1 MRECQTAQLYQR
13 YEGCFLDKQRKTS
26 RDDNRVFG
34 YFDYSKSYSK
44 SNSAKRQF
52 HLPEVRETMKERLT
66 KF

>member
-1 MRECQTAQLYQR
+1 MGEYQTAQLYQR
-13 YEGCFLDKQRKTS
+13 YEGCFPDKQCKAS

-34 YFDYSKSYSK
+34 NSDYSKSYSK